1 MANAAANIQMS
12 QAAQIANPAN
22 EIISRTGE

>member
-12 QAAQIANPAN
+12 QAAQSTNPAN